1 MKNFII
7 KLALAI
13 GSFAVYALLFNC
25 KFAVIAMVTIAVHE
39 LGHLWMMREFDIPNK
54 GFYFVPFIGAVSVG
68 KGYHRTLSEKAWVSL
83 MGPFWGYVL
92 SVVLCIVAG
101 ITGNHTLA
109 IACVYNSMLTA
120 FNLLPFSIS
129 DGGSILKC
137 IMAKDDYYATR
148 MRNVY
153 KLPSSVELLTIMERR
168 FFALTSVSVF
178 VICIFMAFSSGISLD
193 SFLRFLK

>member
-1 MKNFII
+1 VLLLPQVYMKNILF
-7 KLALAI
+7 KLSLAI
-13 GSFAVYALLFNC
+13 ASFVVYAMFFNY
-25 KFAVIAMVTIAVHE
+25 KFAIIAMVTIAVHE

-83 MGPFWGYVL
+83 MGPFWGYML
-92 SVVLCIVAG
+92 SLILCYVAVV
-101 ITGNHTLA
+101 TGNHTVA

-120 FNLLPFSIS
+120 FNLLPFSIT

-137 IMAKDDYYATR
+137 IMAKRGED
-148 MRNVY
+148 
-153 KLPSSVELLTIMERR
+153 ELLTIMERR
-168 FFALTSVSVF
+168 FFVLTSVSVF
-178 VICIFMAFSSGISLD
+178 VLCILMAISLGISLD